1 MSRKR
6 RPPISRNRKAT
17 RCQVGRIEKSSVRER
32 TVPRDRA
39 EFTEFFRSRDPQI
52 MGPLMLALNKSRTLF
67 SWLTPG
73 SRVFGVPQWGGE
85 DLPWLTIID
94 DLDPAALGPPSF
106 DAHSLEWWATRAEM
120 LVVDA
125 ATPTVHLYKA
135 LGSSVA
141 MGRLVLIV
149 QTVETR
155 RLLWHRYFVSV
166 RPPTARTAMMH
177 HLKNT
182 RPGGPKQVLR
192 AGGLHDDFVSDR
204 PIT

>member
-17 RCQVGRIEKSSVRER
+17 RCQVGRTEKTLGGER
-32 TVPRDRA
+32 TVPRDGA
-39 EFTEFFRSRDPQI
+39 EFSEFFRSRDPQV

-73 SRVFGVPQWGGE
+73 SRVFGVPQWAGE
-85 DLPWLTIID
+85 YLPWLTIID
-94 DLDPAALGPPSF
+94 DLHPAASGPPSF
-106 DAHSLEWWATRAEM
+106 DAHSLEWWATRAEA
-120 LVVDA
+120 LLIDA
-125 ATPTVHLYKA
+125 ATPTVHLYET
-135 LGSSVA
+135 LGSQVA
-141 MGRLVLIV
+141 LGRLVLIV